1 MRRSLSR
8 AGILLQRP
16 EIGSNKY
23 FSCSQACMVRYYA
36 ASEQKCLDVV
46 NEQAKTR
53 GCARKYKSR
62 TFEFCLVCTDVTEF
76 GKCAD
81 GVPNGVAA
89 QVGYTFDV
97 TKTKFIIPLSVSWES
112 ATTTQVT
119 TTTTTTPTTTAT
131 TKATADFANKVSI
144 GGESAG
150 EPANT
155 DEIFS
160 GAVRGGLA
168 MTACLIVF
176 ALL

>member
-53 GCARKYKSR
+53 GCERKYKSR
-62 TFEFCLVCTDVTEF
+62 TFEFCSVCTDVTEF
-76 GKCAD
+76 GKCVH

-89 QVGYTFDV
+89 QVGCTFDV
-97 TKTKFIIPLSVSWES
+97 TKTSSPVSVSWKS

-150 EPANT
+150 EPANSE
-155 DEIFS
+155 EIFS
-160 GAVRGGLA
+160 SAVRGGLA